1 MTAQRWM
8 VEITYNNSE
17 PTTPVAF
24 DELSELH
31 AIVELGPDWNM
42 VEAITITLNRPSLRP
57 QRLVDV
63 VSPNR

>member
-1 MTAQRWM
+1 MTALRWM
-8 VEITYNNSE
+8 AEIVYNNGE
-17 PTTPVAF
+17 PTTVFAF

-42 VEAITITLNRPSLRP
+42 IEAITITLNRPSMRP